1 MSDAFLP
8 LFGPTSAPARAAPA
22 VELHA
27 PVEQPPALKV
37 IPAAKLRDKLTA
49 AGWPE
54 REQQRLLD
62 ALADAQHIPT
72 PGTAGDKGCPRY
84 PVAVHADHA
93 VLVEPAYAYDPLT
106 GQPKA
111 KPIEEGHIQR
121 FWRLDVDRP
130 GVTLPSS
137 LTSQRSAS

>member
-1 MSDAFLP
+1 MLELS
-8 LFGPTSAPARAAPA
+8 LFGTLSAPPPATPA

-27 PVEQPPALKV
+27 PVEVQPQLKV
-37 IPAAKLRDKLTA
+37 IPAAELRDKLTA

-54 REQQRLLD
+54 HEQQRLLD

-84 PVAVHADHA
+84 PVAVHVGHA

-130 GVTLPSS
+130 GVTLAKTPDH
-137 LTSQRSAS
+137 QRRAS